1 MSMSLNRVQIIGNL
15 TKDPELKQIPGGQM
29 VATFSVATNLTWTDK
44 AGQKQQKV
52 EYHNIVVWA
61 KLAEICA
68 QYLKKGSKAFF
79 EGRLQTR
86 DWEGEDGIKRYRTE
100 IVVENMIMLDR
111 KGDAMGEGAGYD
123 RQAGGLNNEMPANNS
138 SAPAVAASA
147 ADDITIDDLPF

>member
-1 MSMSLNRVQIIGNL
+1 MNLLKSISPQILLIPLVTLLTSCSVQSPDQAEIDTTKTEIQIGEIV
-15 TKDPELKQIPGGQM
+15 PELGDSLWYIFQDSKNNYW
-29 VATFSVATNLTWTDK
+29 F
-44 AGQKQQKV
+44 
-52 EYHNIVVWA
+52 
-61 KLAEICA
+61 
-68 QYLKKGSKAFF
+68 GSN
-79 EGRLQTR
+79 G
-86 DWEGEDGIKRYRTE
+86 EGEDGIKRYRTE